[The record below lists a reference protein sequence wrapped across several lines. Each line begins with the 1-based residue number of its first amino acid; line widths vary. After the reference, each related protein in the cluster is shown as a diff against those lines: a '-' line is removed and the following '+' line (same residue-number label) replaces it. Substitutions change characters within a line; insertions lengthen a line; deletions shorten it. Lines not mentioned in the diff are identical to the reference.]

1 MMSAATVHTVLGVV
15 GNVIALVRYLSPV
28 PTFYH
33 IWKNGGSVERYSA
46 APYLATL
53 LNCMLWMLYGLPA
66 VQPGHSDLAIIA
78 ISATGIATQCSHIT
92 IFLAFSSAG
101 RRRLIGLILVAT
113 VAVVGAVAAL
123 VLSLAHTH
131 GSRAMIVGLIM
142 VVFGTGMYASPLT
155 VMEMVIQTKSV
166 EYMPLFLSITLLLI
180 NSICWTAYALVLRFD
195 LYLSIANGL
204 GVIFS
209 VAQLILYAVYYKST
223 LRIIEARNAG
233 PSSATATAAVSH

>member
-33 IWKNGGSVERYSA
+33 IWKN
-46 APYLATL
+46 
-53 LNCMLWMLYGLPA
+53 
-66 VQPGHSDLAIIA
+66 
-78 ISATGIATQCSHIT
+78 
-92 IFLAFSSAG
+92 
-101 RRRLIGLILVAT
+101 
-113 VAVVGAVAAL
+113 AVAAL